1 MFFFKDKGD
10 GAHTGGSLDG
20 LLLSEL
26 EGNHI
31 IGDALL

>member
-10 GAHTGGSLDG
+10 GSHMGGSLND

-31 IGDALL
+31 IGDTLL